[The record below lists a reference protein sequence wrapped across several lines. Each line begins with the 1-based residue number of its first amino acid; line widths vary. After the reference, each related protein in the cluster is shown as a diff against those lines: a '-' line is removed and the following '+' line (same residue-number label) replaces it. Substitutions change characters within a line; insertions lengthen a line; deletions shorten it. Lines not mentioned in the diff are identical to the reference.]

1 MVEAGRS
8 EDAPVGSLTRRLAVA
23 RVLERVLDL
32 ASASEH
38 AWYPAGAGKDVWVV
52 SRFVALAQHCRLHK
66 PILVIKVRLALPLQ
80 HEA

>member
-32 ASASEH
+32 ALASEH
-38 AWYPAGAGKDVWVV
+38 ARWYPAGAGKDVWVV
-52 SRFVALAQHCRLHK
+52 SIFVALAQHCRLHK
-66 PILVIKVRLALPLQ
+66 PILVIKVRLALPLR
-80 HEA
+80 A